1 MISRIIAFSA
11 RNPFLIILLIVA
23 IVAGGLWAVSTT
35 PLDAIPDLSDV
46 QVIVYTPWED
56 RSPDIIEDQVTYPI
70 VTQLLSAPKVKA
82 VRASSFYGFSLV
94 YVIFADGTDLYW
106 ARSRVLEYLSGMT
119 GKLPAGVAP
128 QLGPDATGVGWGLE
142 YVLIDKTGKHDLAQ
156 LRSLQDWHVQYQL
169 RAVPGVAEVAPVGGF
184 VKQYQVTLDPDK
196 LLAYKIPINRVVERV
211 RQGNQEV
218 GGRVIEFT
226 GSEYM
231 VRGRGYI
238 KSLADIEEIALG
250 AQPDG
255 TPIRV
260 RDVGFVQL
268 GPDIRRGAVD
278 YNGEGDAAGGIIVVR
293 FGENVYDVLQRVKET
308 IDNQVKPSL
317 PEGVDVVVTYDR
329 SRLIE
334 QSVSTLREK
343 LIEESIIVSLVV
355 IVFLFHFRSAL
366 VAVLTLPLAVLLALL
381 AMRGIDL
388 TSNIMSL
395 GGIAIAI
402 GAMIDASIIMI
413 ENAHKHVEHEQAGG
427 QAERPGRAEVLL
439 TAAVEVALAAGV
451 CFLAWRQIGLTTP
464 VMRLGGVAIAVG
476 ALADAVTFLR
486 GYARRPAGAERAPPT
501 GERRGR
507 TEVIIEA
514 AKEVGPSLFFSLLVI
529 TVSFLPVFSLQDQE
543 GRLFKPLAWT
553 KTFSMFFAA
562 LLAITIGPF
571 LMRLLIRG
579 RMPREE
585 QNPINRLLIWAYYPF
600 ARLAL
605 RWRYVVVALAV
616 VAVLAVVP
624 IYRRLGSEFMPPLWE
639 GTLLYMP
646 TSSPAASIQTMRQGI
661 QQQDQVL
668 MQFPEV
674 ASVFAKAGRAETA
687 TDPAPLEMVETIVSL
702 KPEEEWRPG
711 MTPER
716 LTAEMNE
723 ALQKNQVGFT
733 NSWTMPIRGRI
744 DMLTTGIRTPIGIK
758 IFGPDLKE
766 INRIGREIEQHVGK
780 VRGTRSAFSERVSEG
795 YYLDF
800 ALRRDAIARYGLS
813 VMDVQDVIQSAVGG
827 ANVTMTIEGR
837 ERYPVNV
844 RYGRTFREDLDRL
857 GRVLVET
864 PTGTQVPMRELA
876 DLKITSGPSQI
887 RSEKAQ
893 LVGYVYVD
901 MAGRDVGGY
910 VEDAKRMVEQN
921 VKLPPGYTL
930 EWSGAYEGM
939 QRSNQRLKY
948 VIPVTLLVIFVLLYF
963 NTRSVTKVFIV
974 LLAVPF
980 SLIGA
985 FLLVY
990 LLGYNLSVAVWV
1002 GIIALAGVDA
1012 ETGVIMLLY
1021 LDHAFDRRKR
1031 EGHMKSLEN
1040 LEGAVVEG
1048 AVQRIRPK
1056 MMTVLAILMGLLPI
1070 MWSTGTGA
1078 DVMKRIAA
1086 PMVGGVITSFILE
1099 LLIYPA
1105 IYTIWKWW
1113 TEVRPAQHRP
1123 DEAAESA

>member
-1 MISRIIAFSA
+1 MNGGGRWNRKPRGRPRADRKGPMISRVIDFSA
-11 RNPFLIILLIVA
+11 RNPFVIIVLILAV
-23 IVAGGLWAVSTT
+23 VAGGVWAVAHT

-82 VRASSFYGFSLV
+82 VRANSFFGFSLA
-94 YVIFADGTDLYW
+94 YVIFEDGTDLYW
-106 ARSRVLEYLSGMT
+106 ARSRVLEYLSGMA

-142 YVLIDKTGKHDLAQ
+142 YVLIDRTGRHDLAA
-156 LRSLQDWHVQYQL
+156 LRSLQDWDVQYKL

-211 RQGNQEV
+211 RKGNQEV

-231 VRGRGYI
+231 VRGRGYFR
-238 KSLADIEEIALG
+238 KVQDIEEVSLG

-260 RDVGFVQL
+260 RDVGFVQV

-278 YNGEGDAAGGIIVVR
+278 YNGLGDAAGGVVVVR
-293 FGENVYDVLQRVKET
+293 FGENVYDVLQHVRQAIEQ
-308 IDNQVKPSL
+308 QVRPAL
-317 PEGVDVVVTYDR
+317 PEGVELVVVYDR
-329 SRLIE
+329 SQLIE
-334 QSVSTLREK
+334 HSVATLRRK
-343 LIEESIIVSLVV
+343 LVEESAIVSLVV

-366 VAVLTLPLAVLLALL
+366 VALLTLPLAVLLALL
-381 AMRGIDL
+381 AMRGIGL

-402 GAMIDASIIMI
+402 GVMIDASIIMI
-413 ENAHKHVEHEQAGG
+413 ENAHKHVEDEEAKPEG
-427 QAERPGRAEVLL
+427 Q
-439 TAAVEVALAAGV
+439 
-451 CFLAWRQIGLTTP
+451 
-464 VMRLGGVAIAVG
+464 
-476 ALADAVTFLR
+476 
-486 GYARRPAGAERAPPT
+486 
-501 GERRGR
+501 RRGR
-507 TEVIIEA
+507 TEVLIEA
-514 AKEVGPSLFFSLLVI
+514 AKAVGPSLFFSLLII
-529 TVSFLPVFSLQDQE
+529 TVSFVPVFSLQDQE

-553 KTFSMFFAA
+553 KTFAMFFAA
-562 LLAITIGPF
+562 LLSITVGPF

-579 RMPREE
+579 RIPKEE
-585 QNPINRLLIWAYYPF
+585 KNPVNRFLIWLYHPV

-605 RWRYVVVALAV
+605 RWRYVVVVL
-616 VAVLAVVP
+616 AVLAVLAAVP
-624 IYRRLGSEFMPPLWE
+624 VYLALGSEFMPPLWE
-639 GTLLYMP
+639 ETLLYMP
-646 TSSPAASIQTMRQGI
+646 VASPAASIQTMREAI
-661 QQQDQVL
+661 QEQDRIL
-668 MQFPEV
+668 MTFPEV

-687 TDPAPLEMVETIVSL
+687 TDPAPLEMVETVINL
-702 KPEEEWRPG
+702 KPLQEWREG
-711 MTPER
+711 MTPDR
-716 LTAEMNE
+716 LTAEMDQ
-723 ALQKNQVGFT
+723 ALRHNQVGFT
-733 NSWTMPIRGRI
+733 NSWTLPIKGRI
-744 DMLTTGIRTPIGIK
+744 DMLSTGIRTPVGIK
-758 IFGPDLKE
+758 VYGPDLKE
-766 INRIGREIEQHVGK
+766 INRIGREIERHVGM
-780 VRGTRSAFSERVSEG
+780 VPGTRSVFAERVAEG

-800 ALRRDAIARYGLS
+800 VLRRDAIARYGLT

-827 ANVTMTIEGR
+827 ANVTTTIEGR

-844 RYGRTFREDLDRL
+844 RYGRAFRADLWRL
-857 GRVLVET
+857 RRVLVET
-864 PTGTQVPMRELA
+864 PAGTQVPLQELA
-876 DLKITSGPSQI
+876 DLTITSGPTQI
-887 RSEKAQ
+887 KSEKAR
-893 LVGYVYVD
+893 LAGYVYVD
-901 MAGRDVGGY
+901 MAGRDPGGY
-910 VEDAKRMVEQN
+910 VQEAKAMVERN
-921 VKLPPGYTL
+921 VKLPPGYDL

-948 VIPVTLLVIFVLLYF
+948 VVPATLLVIFVLLYL
-963 NTRSVTKVFIV
+963 NTRSLAKVLIV

-985 FLLVY
+985 FVLLY

-1012 ETGVIMLLY
+1012 ETGVVMLLY
-1021 LDHAFDRRKR
+1021 LDHAYERRRR
-1031 EGHMKSLEN
+1031 EGRMSSLED
-1040 LEGAVVEG
+1040 LEGAVMEG

-1070 MWSTGTGA
+1070 MWAGMSETGA

-1086 PMVGGVITSFILE
+1086 PMIGGVLTSFFLE

-1113 TEVRPAQHRP
+1113 AEVRRATPQHP
-1123 DEAAESA
+1123 TSEAAASA